1 MTDSTMHDDLDIR
14 AQLARIDR
22 DMAETHKLLAEQGK
36 LTAEQQKLGAE
47 QNKFTAEQ
55 VKLFAEGAKF
65 NRDRWL
71 IPLVAIIGPL
81 LGVIVGTM
89 LK

>member
-47 QNKFTAEQ
+47 QM
-55 VKLFAEGAKF
+55 KLFAEGTKF

-71 IPLVAIIGPL
+71 IPIVAIIGPL
-81 LGVIVGTM
+81 LGVIVGTL
-89 LK
+89 LKS